1 MNKPA
6 FPFQT
11 VSANDELRLFSP
23 FSISPADHEMFL
35 KERKRSE
42 VILNPLR
49 MSTPSLPPPPRQEAT
64 SADTHAPLGAGDNN
78 TPHGWRT
85 CVRVCAALCGLLG
98 PCPNR
103 NVSVL
108 KAVVLLGARTSAGL
122 KAGSCSVPAVLTGV
136 SVAKGA
142 FGAEKTARAP
152 R

>member
-64 SADTHAPLGAGDNN
+64 SADTHAPYQRAGDQVLEII
-78 TPHGWRT
+78 THHMDGE
-85 CVRVCAALCGLLG
+85 RVCVCVQL
-98 PCPNR
+98 
-103 NVSVL
+103 SV
-108 KAVVLLGARTSAGL
+108 ASWD
-122 KAGSCSVPAVLTGV
+122 PVLTEM
-136 SVAKGA
+136 SAC
-142 FGAEKTARAP
+142 
-152 R
+152 